1 MRRTDMLRNSATRCV
16 ELERS
21 HCLKREKFSTH
32 AVFFF
37 EEQQSFTSSTKH
49 IGKNNSDTHSYKRET
64 VEKRL
69 ALDFR
74 NLTEIL
80 SNSDEPRVDKD
91 RFTRSVFS
99 RL

>member
-37 EEQQSFTSSTKH
+37 EEQQSFTLSTLVRTIPTPTATK
-49 IGKNNSDTHSYKRET
+49 
-64 VEKRL
+64 EKL
-69 ALDFR
+69 
-74 NLTEIL
+74 
-80 SNSDEPRVDKD
+80 
-91 RFTRSVFS
+91 
-99 RL
+99 